1 MLFKENALHGLF
13 AGLLLFSVN
22 VTASPEQQRIDTTLQ
37 HWLQQN
43 VDAHP
48 AVMAAKSQIQ
58 ASNARLRAADKA
70 LFNPE
75 LEFDAEDID
84 VKTTQLGISQEI
96 DWGDQRGSRTQLAQQ
111 QKTITYLNYVE
122 TRQNLAAEILA
133 ALAEW
138 RSTQSLQQLAEKRLQ
153 LMSRFVDL
161 AEQRYAAGDLNQV
174 ERDLATLAMSEAR
187 FQSAIA
193 QATLVA
199 SRQSL
204 IALTSEDT
212 TQWPDFPQSLTRL
225 PAEQDDQKILDTLPA
240 IQRAKTQILAAQAE
254 VELSRSE
261 GSANPTISVR
271 GGKEGDV
278 SLIGLNLSIPLQLR
292 NNFQAEIDAANAE
305 YIAVQS
311 EAKNVYRQVRSRLQ
325 SARSAYQL
333 SEAAWQAWLQS
344 GARSLNQQIGLL
356 QRLWKAGELNTTD
369 YLVQLKQ
376 ALDTQTSALE
386 QRSMMWNNWTE
397 WLIASGQIKHWLNA
411 GETE

>member
-58 ASNARLRAADKA
+58 ASDARLRAADKA